1 MRVRHLFISPGH
13 NFFGHYGKPAGENPI
28 VEVPEVEC
36 VAGYGLKGDRFYGY
50 RPDYKGQ
57 ITFFAAEIFD
67 AVRREFNLPDLSPA
81 AFRRNVIV
89 EGVELNSLIGQKFTL
104 QGVELEGTEECRPCS
119 WMDQAVAAGAENW
132 LKGRG
137 GLRCR
142 ILSDGVIRKDVP

>member
-13 NFFGHYGKPAGENPI
+13 NFFGHYGQPAGKNPI

-57 ITFFAAEIFD
+57 ISLFAAEIFD
-67 AVRREFNLPDLSPA
+67 AVRREFNVPGLSPA
-81 AFRRNVIV
+81 AFRRNVIT
-89 EGVELNSLIGQKFTL
+89 EGVDLNSLIGQKFTL

-119 WMDQAVAAGAENW
+119 WMDQAVAGGAEDW

-142 ILSDGVIRKDVP
+142 ILSDGVIRKDT